1 MDVYAPLFNG
11 TYYENILKFLLSEY
25 YNCYKSQKEL
35 IAMIPPD
42 YTSRD
47 KTIDQLL
54 YSTEYNK
61 RLILKEIVDLILYN
75 ENFKMTLRVSA
86 LMESNINQKNP
97 LGPHPQVEQLF
108 GGGGTI

>member
-1 MDVYAPLFNG
+1 MDVYTPLFNG
-11 TYYENILKFLLSEY
+11 TYYDNILKFLLSEY

-35 IAMIPPD
+35 IAMIPAD

-61 RLILKEIVDLILYN
+61 RLILKEIVNLILYN
-75 ENFKMTLRVSA
+75 ENF
-86 LMESNINQKNP
+86 
-97 LGPHPQVEQLF
+97 
-108 GGGGTI
+108 TIDWILSSIGVNDV